1 MIKSS
6 RSAANL
12 LFDEA
17 ISASPCTC
25 FSLCSR
31 VATLERRELMVSAP
45 ALLILAKADI
55 STVEVATDGAT
66 SVETTCKQLKDNIA
80 SYHQ

>member
-6 RSAANL
+6 RSVANL

-31 VATLERRELMVSAP
+31 LAILARRELMVSAP
-45 ALLILAKADI
+45 ALFILAKADI
-55 STVEVATDGAT
+55 STVDAEANGAT
-66 SVETTCKQLKDNIA
+66 SVETTCKQLKDNIS
-80 SYHQ
+80 SYHL

>member
-31 VATLERRELMVSAP
+31 LAILVRRELMVSAP
-45 ALLILAKADI
+45 ALLVLAKADI
-55 STVEVATDGAT
+55 STVDAGADGAA
-66 SVETTCKQLKDNIA
+66 SVEVTCKQLKDNIA

>member
-31 VATLERRELMVSAP
+31 LAILARRELMVSAP
-45 ALLILAKADI
+45 ALFILAKADI
-55 STVEVATDGAT
+55 STVDAEANGAT
-66 SVETTCKQLKDNIA
+66 SVETTCKQLKDNIS
-80 SYHQ
+80 SYHL